1 MIGKKREKEELL
13 FTRKDLLIQI
23 LTVVDF
29 FSKRVG
35 LNNLT
40 NAQLLRFSNNYSLF
54 FLLEICYFYYN

>member
-1 MIGKKREKEELL
+1 ML
-13 FTRKDLLIQI
+13 FTRKDVLIQI
-23 LTVVDF
+23 LIVVDL

-54 FLLEICYFYYN
+54 FLSEICYFY